1 MTAEQ
6 LSMFN
11 KLTKLQRE
19 CALVRIAEP
28 RLNNIEVYRKAGG
41 KAKDDES
48 ARACAAE
55 ILANPSVKEF
65 IATFN
70 TDRVSEAVMSRDEL
84 LQDLTLIARS
94 SLFDVATMVYDDDQL
109 MDMVSGEV
117 LSVGQNSLVLKRMDD
132 LKPEFR
138 KLVKSI
144 KPSAHGM
151 VLELHD
157 PMQARKMLA
166 ELQGFNAPTKTEL
179 SGTVQTVQLTK
190 EQFESLN
197 QDLDDEY

>member
-6 LSMFN
+6 LDMFN

-28 RLNNIEVYRKAGG
+28 TLNNIEVYRKAGG

-70 TDRVSEAVMSRDEL
+70 TNRVSDAIMSRDEL

-109 MDMVSGEV
+109 MDMVRGEV

-166 ELQGFNAPTKTEL
+166 ELQGFNAPKELNVSVTK
-179 SGTVQTVQLTK
+179 S
-190 EQFESLN
+190 
-197 QDLDDEY
+197 LDDFYDEFATNGDA